1 MAWAQPSENTS
12 VIVLGSREG
21 YDATAERPFG
31 KCHVLFFIS
40 PLSFTFPQTL
50 QFLGRTEFF
59 HTR

>member
-1 MAWAQPSENTS
+1 MAWVQPSENTS
-12 VIVLGSREG
+12 AIVLGSREG